1 MADHCR
7 VECAHVAEFSGLG
20 RSLPRVRQVLEAA
33 AKKNDACIGFL
44 VRQSD
49 LHGALL
55 FDATVAASAAMVW
68 PPVAQD
74 VFATPAGVALVSS
87 SPYTNNNNNDNNVT
101 WFYGN
106 TTRLRRDAW
115 AQWEPYEA
123 VKATECVIFARGK
136 ASIADLQAHCRAEAV
151 DEFEDC
157 GAQRWAMNHEQLSR
171 ILSNAT
177 AAMVSCMESE
187 KATTKTDTATIKTA
201 AAAAAYAAAIKPRLA
216 VCVAEA
222 KSVFLS
228 AGGQEWQ
235 WERYKNGVDN
245 KVTCDQ
251 SGSDCKVVAKET
263 VIVNVPV
270 EGANICES
278 AASLQDLTAV
288 LAVTAAVDKASVS
301 VIACVDTATTA
312 VAGRRLQG
320 GSTGTTVDVVITA
333 ASADQ
338 AAIIADVV
346 GQQGAGGL
354 NAQLALASSAV
365 KVETTGYLGAAQEY
379 ETVLPA
385 APASATDAGFGDQ
398 SLNGG
403 PAAAPLSVG
412 AIAAIAAVAAMALIA
427 MVVGAVIVNR
437 RKSMLT
443 SHASFCYDTSS
454 SIGVEQKTA
463 VELTKSPIMPTTV
476 VAVGQ
481 KDEYSI

>member
-1 MADHCR
+1 M
-7 VECAHVAEFSGLG
+7 
-20 RSLPRVRQVLEAA
+20 PRVRQVLEAA

-87 SPYTNNNNNDNNVT
+87 SPYTNNNNNT
-101 WFYGN
+101 
-106 TTRLRRDAW
+106 W

-157 GAQRWAMNHEQLSR
+157 GAQRWATNHEQLSR

-187 KATTKTDTATIKTA
+187 KATTQTNTQTGAS
-201 AAAAAYAAAIKPRLA
+201 KPRSA

-385 APASATDAGFGDQ
+385 APASATDTGVGDQ

-403 PAAAPLSVG
+403 PAAAPLGVG